1 MPPISEKNFIKKKG
15 KSLQEGGLGQIPQKK
30 TRNNKVIW
38 VIA

>member
-1 MPPISEKNFIKKKG
+1 MPPISEKNFIKKG
-15 KSLQEGGLGQIPQKK
+15 KSLQEGGLGQISQKK